1 MKITESNNFVTTSKA
16 ASLLECSVDQI
27 RRMILQGNLTSMQL
41 SDRGPHMIP
50 TAEILRHQNPEP
62 AHAAMS
68 FEDYC
73 EINALNASKIKKLDQ
88 SLNHFLAEERKEQ
101 SSAFMKGS
109 ALHHYVELFF
119 GGQKFEDYY
128 VAAPAVDKRTKAGK
142 LELEAFENNNED
154 KVIISAADY
163 DDVVGMG
170 KSVISNYEFRE
181 LAEGA
186 DVETVITFVKDDVYC
201 KSRLDYCR
209 PDRNL
214 VIDLKSSLHADPYGF
229 KKSVWKFKYDIQDV
243 FYKWAYFKEYKEW
256 PNFYFFV
263 VENKEPY
270 NTAFYK
276 LSDQFLSNQQTDRRI
291 TAAIDLYRKYLDGLI
306 QTKGY
311 HTGILEI

>member
-1 MKITESNNFVTTSKA
+1 MIADNFVTTCKA
-16 ASLLECSVDQI
+16 ADLLQCSVDQI
-27 RRMILQGNLTSMQL
+27 RRMILQGNLASIQH
-41 SDRGPHMIP
+41 SNRGPHLIP
-50 TAEILRHQNPEP
+50 MSEILRNRAPQKTE
-62 AHAAMS
+62 AVMS
-68 FEDYC
+68 FEEYC

-88 SLNHFLAEERKEQ
+88 SLNHYLADEQKEQ
-101 SSAFMKGS
+101 SSAFFKGS
-109 ALHHYVELFF
+109 AVHHYVELFF
-119 GGQKFEDYY
+119 AGQKFEDYY
-128 VAAPAVDKRTKAGK
+128 VSAPSVDKRTKAGK
-142 LELEAFENNNED
+142 LELEAFEAHNED
-154 KVIISAADY
+154 KVIIPAADY

-170 KSVISNYEFRE
+170 KSVISNYEFRD

-186 DVETVITFVKDDVYC
+186 DVETVITFMKDDVYC

-214 VIDLKSSLHADPYGF
+214 VIDLKTSLHADPYGF

-311 HTGILEI
+311 HSGILEL

>member
-1 MKITESNNFVTTSKA
+1 LKITESNNFVTTSKA
-16 ASLLECSVDQI
+16 ATLLECSVDQI
-27 RRMILQGNLTSMQL
+27 RRMILQGYLSSMQI
-41 SDRGPHMIP
+41 SDRGPHLIP
-50 TAEILRHQNPEP
+50 VSEILRHQNPEP
-62 AHAAMS
+62 SHAEMS

-88 SLNHFLAEERKEQ
+88 SLNHFLADQQKEQ

-142 LELEAFENNNED
+142 LELEAFENNNVD
-154 KVIISAADY
+154 KVIIPPSDY

-186 DVETVITFVKDDVYC
+186 DVETVITFMKDDVYC

-209 PDRNL
+209 PD
-214 VIDLKSSLHADPYGF
+214 HADPYGF

-311 HTGILEI
+311 HTGILEL